1 MQLRK
6 FRTNSTH
13 PIIICCYVWF
23 IPFADIG
30 VSLRYLYSF
39 FQVMISNLPDKGD
52 KIRKQIAQLHS
63 ELENISSEAR
73 NKNNIIDLDEISG

>member
-1 MQLRK
+1 
-6 FRTNSTH
+6 
-13 PIIICCYVWF
+13 
-23 IPFADIG
+23 
-30 VSLRYLYSF
+30 
-39 FQVMISNLPDKGD
+39 MISNLPDKGD